1 MAESESQERF
11 HNLCYLW
18 SSSFLHSHN
27 VTWVTCL
34 QSFTANKINTN
45 KKETETYTSRPDQT
59 QRKAE
64 TQALR
69 ILYQNNPEILETT
82 IIPSH
87 KKPLVC
93 LPIEI
98 SRCFPS
104 PFCPFS
110 CPQTASDMPSSLDVE
125 LCSEPRWKRQ
135 WLQVKMQPSWSNDG
149 FWAMFSTFC
158 FFSGVLGWAL
168 VLHNSRSCCFSR
180 LWQHQNYG
188 PMDWG
193 LGAPNILYIKF
204 KPSCSIL
211 DNVKP
216 LDLTQN
222 HVLSHWNIPL
232 VHSDSLAMHPP
243 AESSTKSQKRLG
255 LVTGTPAFTIISEGI
270 LSFRTSKHGMGVQWV
285 ATQLSGLMKPWKT
298 SHISSGIHAE
308 IPFEHEQTRW
318 NLPVAKGCFRNI
330 P

>member
-27 VTWVTCL
+27 
-34 QSFTANKINTN
+34 
-45 KKETETYTSRPDQT
+45 ET
-59 QRKAE
+59 K
-64 TQALR
+64 
-69 ILYQNNPEILETT
+69 NNPEILETT

-243 AESSTKSQKRLG
+243 AESSTKSKKKRLS

-270 LSFRTSKHGMGVQWV
+270 LSFRTSKHGMGV
-285 ATQLSGLMKPWKT
+285 ASG
-298 SHISSGIHAE
+298 
-308 IPFEHEQTRW
+308 
-318 NLPVAKGCFRNI
+318 
-330 P
+330 

>member
-27 VTWVTCL
+27 
-34 QSFTANKINTN
+34 
-45 KKETETYTSRPDQT
+45 ET
-59 QRKAE
+59 K
-64 TQALR
+64 
-69 ILYQNNPEILETT
+69 NNPEILETT

-285 ATQLSGLMKPWKT
+285 VSAVRIDEALKNFSY
-298 SHISSGIHAE
+298 I
-308 IPFEHEQTRW
+308 
-318 NLPVAKGCFRNI
+318 FRNTCWNSI
-330 P
+330 WTWNN